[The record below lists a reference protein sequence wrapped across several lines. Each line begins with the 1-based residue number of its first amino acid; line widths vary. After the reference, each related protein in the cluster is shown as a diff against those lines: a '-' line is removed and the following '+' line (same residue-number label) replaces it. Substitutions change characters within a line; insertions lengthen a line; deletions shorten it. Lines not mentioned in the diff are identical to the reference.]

1 MNDKSE
7 INFREIDKKQQEKWY
22 SQNIFKI
29 AKKPG
34 KKKFYCLDMFPYP
47 SGDGLHVGHPEGY
60 TASDIVSRYKRMN
73 GFDVL
78 HPMGWD
84 AFGLP
89 AENYAISTG
98 IHPKVVTQKNIDNF
112 RRQIK
117 SLGFSYDWERE
128 INTTDTEYYKWT
140 QWIFLQIYKK
150 GLAYEDMVPINWCPS
165 CKTGLANEEVFQ
177 GKCER
182 CQTPI
187 EKKNLRQWILKI
199 TAYADRLLEDLDGL
213 DWPASTIE
221 MQKNWIGRKEGAEID
236 FRVADKDLSIKI
248 FTTRAD
254 TIYGATY
261 VVLAPEHPLVNEIT
275 EISRRKEV
283 EEYVKKAA
291 LESEMERIDLEKDK
305 TGVFTGAYA
314 INPVNGKKIPIWISD
329 YVLVNY
335 GTGAI
340 MAVPAHDERD
350 YEFAKKF
357 NLPII
362 YVVKPEN
369 GQLPENKAF
378 CEPGISINSELIN
391 GLKTRD
397 ALEKIIRYFEQKGIG
412 RKKVNYKLRDWI
424 FSRQRYWGEPIPI
437 IHCEKCGSVPVPEEE
452 LPVLLPELEKYQPSG
467 TGESPLVLVENWV
480 NTKCPVCKGK
490 ARRETNTMPQWAG
503 SCWYYLRY
511 IDPKNNKTFVN
522 KELEKL
528 WMPVDL
534 YIGGAEH
541 AVLHLLYARFWHKVL
556 YDLGFV
562 STKEPFKKLVHQGM
576 ILSYSYMDSKGNYH
590 PYSDLEIRDD
600 GTALTKD
607 GEIIKPIVE
616 KMSKSKKNVINP
628 DEIIEKYGADT
639 FRMYEMFMG
648 PLEDSKPWDM
658 RNIEGVYRF
667 LKRVWLW
674 AISNYNKL
682 SEKEADKDIVILR
695 NDTIDKVTQEIENL
709 KFNTAISF
717 LMVYFNE
724 ISKKEVSKKDFE
736 IFLKLLHP
744 FAPHITD
751 EIWEM
756 MGNKKSLIFE
766 NWPCP
771 DKEILK
777 EKKIEIPVQINGK
790 VKVKIYISQNI
801 ESEEIKN
808 KAVKEAQK
816 FLQGKKIDKI
826 IYVPNRLVSIVAKGE

>member
-1 MNDKSE
+1 
-7 INFREIDKKQQEKWY
+7 
-22 SQNIFKI
+22 
-29 AKKPG
+29 
-34 KKKFYCLDMFPYP
+34 
-47 SGDGLHVGHPEGY
+47 
-60 TASDIVSRYKRMN
+60 
-73 GFDVL
+73 
-78 HPMGWD
+78 
-84 AFGLP
+84 
-89 AENYAISTG
+89 
-98 IHPKVVTQKNIDNF
+98 
-112 RRQIK
+112 
-117 SLGFSYDWERE
+117 
-128 INTTDTEYYKWT
+128 
-140 QWIFLQIYKK
+140 
-150 GLAYEDMVPINWCPS
+150 
-165 CKTGLANEEVFQ
+165 
-177 GKCER
+177 
-182 CQTPI
+182 
-187 EKKNLRQWILKI
+187 
-199 TAYADRLLEDLDGL
+199 
-213 DWPASTIE
+213 
-221 MQKNWIGRKEGAEID
+221 
-236 FRVADKDLSIKI
+236 
-248 FTTRAD
+248 
-254 TIYGATY
+254 
-261 VVLAPEHPLVNEIT
+261 
-275 EISRRKEV
+275 
-283 EEYVKKAA
+283 
-291 LESEMERIDLEKDK
+291 
-305 TGVFTGAYA
+305 
-314 INPVNGKKIPIWISD
+314 
-329 YVLVNY
+329 
-335 GTGAI
+335 
-340 MAVPAHDERD
+340 
-350 YEFAKKF
+350 
-357 NLPII
+357 
-362 YVVKPEN
+362 
-369 GQLPENKAF
+369 
-378 CEPGISINSELIN
+378 
-391 GLKTRD
+391 
-397 ALEKIIRYFEQKGIG
+397 
-412 RKKVNYKLRDWI
+412 
-424 FSRQRYWGEPIPI
+424 
-437 IHCEKCGSVPVPEEE
+437 
-452 LPVLLPELEKYQPSG
+452 
-467 TGESPLVLVENWV
+467 
-480 NTKCPVCKGK
+480 
-490 ARRETNTMPQWAG
+490 
-503 SCWYYLRY
+503 
-511 IDPKNNKTFVN
+511 
-522 KELEKL
+522 
-528 WMPVDL
+528 MPVDL

-541 AVLHLLYARFWHKVL
+541 AVLHLLYARFWHKGL